1 MKKIFY
7 IIILILGFN
16 DLLATESKIIYKI
29 QNEIITN
36 IDIKNEYKYLLALNN
51 ELQNLSKDKIYN
63 ISKESI
69 IRETVK
75 KNEILK
81 RFKSLEI
88 DENFLDTVIKNL
100 YLKKL
105 KLSSREDFIIY
116 LKKYDLRI
124 EDLEKKIKID
134 LLWNELIVKKYNS
147 QIKIDVESIKKEINN
162 NELLITKKYLLS
174 EIVFKIVSN
183 TELNIK
189 YTEIKNSIEENG
201 FENTVLIY
209 SIADSSKVG
218 GNIGWINENQLT
230 EKMVKNIEALKIG
243 EHTKPIDVN
252 GSKLIL
258 LLEDSKKTQVNLN
271 IEEELSKLIQYETN
285 KQLNQM
291 SNMYYIRIKNNTL
304 INED

>member
-1 MKKIFY
+1 MKKFFY
-7 IIILILGFN
+7 IIIIILGFN

-100 YLKKL
+100 YLRKL
-105 KLSSREDFIIY
+105 KLSSREDFKIY

-162 NELLITKKYLLS
+162 SELLITKKYLLS
-174 EIVFKIVSN
+174 EIVFKIASN

-218 GNIGWINENQLT
+218 GNIGWINESSLNRKIR
-230 EKMVKNIEALKIG
+230 ENIESLNVGDLSEPILIPNGALILKINDIKQ
-243 EHTKPIDVN
+243 ENKKIDIELELKKTIEYKRN
-252 GSKLIL
+252 IL
-258 LLEDSKKTQVNLN
+258 LNQYSQIYFNKIRKNL
-271 IEEELSKLIQYETN
+271 LF
-285 KQLNQM
+285 
-291 SNMYYIRIKNNTL
+291 
-304 INED
+304 NE

>member
-105 KLSSREDFIIY
+105 KLSSREDFKIY

-162 NELLITKKYLLS
+162 SELLITKKYLLS
-174 EIVFKIVSN
+174 EIVFKIASN

-189 YTEIKNSIEENG
+189 YKEIKNSIGENG

-218 GNIGWINENQLT
+218 GNIGWINESSLNRKIR
-230 EKMVKNIEALKIG
+230 ENIESLNVGDLSEPILIPNGALILKINDIKQ
-243 EHTKPIDVN
+243 ENKKIDIELELKKTIEYKRN
-252 GSKLIL
+252 IL
-258 LLEDSKKTQVNLN
+258 LNQYSQIYFNKIKKNL
-271 IEEELSKLIQYETN
+271 LF
-285 KQLNQM
+285 
-291 SNMYYIRIKNNTL
+291 
-304 INED
+304 NE

>member
-1 MKKIFY
+1 MKKFFY
-7 IIILILGFN
+7 IIIIILGFN

-105 KLSSREDFIIY
+105 KLSSREDFKIY

-147 QIKIDVESIKKEINN
+147 QIEIDVESIKKEINN

-174 EIVFKIVSN
+174 EIVFKIASN
-183 TELNIK
+183 TELNTK
-189 YTEIKNSIEENG
+189 YTEIKNSIGENG

-218 GNIGWINENQLT
+218 GNIGWINESSLNRKIR
-230 EKMVKNIEALKIG
+230 ENIESLNVGDLSEPILIPNGALILKINDIKQ
-243 EHTKPIDVN
+243 ENKKIDIELELKKTIEYKRN
-252 GSKLIL
+252 IL
-258 LLEDSKKTQVNLN
+258 LNQYSQIYFNKIRKNL
-271 IEEELSKLIQYETN
+271 LF
-285 KQLNQM
+285 
-291 SNMYYIRIKNNTL
+291 
-304 INED
+304 NE

>member
-1 MKKIFY
+1 MKKFFY
-7 IIILILGFN
+7 IIIIILGFN

-88 DENFLDTVIKNL
+88 NENFLDTVIKNL

-105 KLSSREDFIIY
+105 KLSSREDFKIY

-147 QIKIDVESIKKEINN
+147 QIEIDVESIKKEINN

-174 EIVFKIVSN
+174 EIVFKIASN
-183 TELNIK
+183 TELNTK
-189 YTEIKNSIEENG
+189 YTEIKNSIGENG

-218 GNIGWINENQLT
+218 GNIGWINESSLNRKIR
-230 EKMVKNIEALKIG
+230 ENIESLNVGDLSEPILIPNGALILKINDIKQ
-243 EHTKPIDVN
+243 ENKKIDIELELKKTIEYKRN
-252 GSKLIL
+252 IL
-258 LLEDSKKTQVNLN
+258 LNQYSQIYFNKIRKNL
-271 IEEELSKLIQYETN
+271 LF
-285 KQLNQM
+285 
-291 SNMYYIRIKNNTL
+291 
-304 INED
+304 NE

>member
-100 YLKKL
+100 YLRKL
-105 KLSSREDFIIY
+105 KLSSREDFKIY

-162 NELLITKKYLLS
+162 NKLLITKKYFLS
-174 EIVFKIVSN
+174 EIVFKIASN

-189 YTEIKNSIEENG
+189 YKEIKNSIGENG

-218 GNIGWINENQLT
+218 GNIGWINESSLNRKIR
-230 EKMVKNIEALKIG
+230 ENIESLNVGDLSEPILIPNGALILKINDIKQ
-243 EHTKPIDVN
+243 ENKKIDIELELKKTIEYKRN
-252 GSKLIL
+252 IL
-258 LLEDSKKTQVNLN
+258 LNQYSQIYFNKIKKNL
-271 IEEELSKLIQYETN
+271 LF
-285 KQLNQM
+285 
-291 SNMYYIRIKNNTL
+291 
-304 INED
+304 NE

>member
-1 MKKIFY
+1 MKKFFY
-7 IIILILGFN
+7 IIIIILGFN

-105 KLSSREDFIIY
+105 KLSSREDFKIY

-162 NELLITKKYLLS
+162 SELLITKKYLLS
-174 EIVFKIVSN
+174 EIVFKIASN

-189 YTEIKNSIEENG
+189 YKEIKNSIGENG

-218 GNIGWINENQLT
+218 GNIGWINESSLNRKIR
-230 EKMVKNIEALKIG
+230 ENIESLNVGDLSEPILIPNGALILKINDIKQ
-243 EHTKPIDVN
+243 ENKKIDIELELKKTIEYKRN
-252 GSKLIL
+252 IL
-258 LLEDSKKTQVNLN
+258 LNQYSQIYFNKIKKNL
-271 IEEELSKLIQYETN
+271 LF
-285 KQLNQM
+285 
-291 SNMYYIRIKNNTL
+291 
-304 INED
+304 NE

>member
-1 MKKIFY
+1 MKKFFY
-7 IIILILGFN
+7 IIIIILGFN

-100 YLKKL
+100 YLRKL
-105 KLSSREDFIIY
+105 KLSSREDFKIY

-162 NELLITKKYLLS
+162 SELLITKKYLLS
-174 EIVFKIVSN
+174 EIVFKIASN

-189 YTEIKNSIEENG
+189 YKEIKNSIGENG

-218 GNIGWINENQLT
+218 GNIGWINESSLNRKIR
-230 EKMVKNIEALKIG
+230 ENIESLNVGDLSEPILIPNGALILKINDIKQ
-243 EHTKPIDVN
+243 ENKKIDIELELKKTIEYKRN
-252 GSKLIL
+252 IL
-258 LLEDSKKTQVNLN
+258 LNQYSQIYFNKIKKNL
-271 IEEELSKLIQYETN
+271 LF
-285 KQLNQM
+285 
-291 SNMYYIRIKNNTL
+291 
-304 INED
+304 NE

>member
-1 MKKIFY
+1 MKKFFY
-7 IIILILGFN
+7 IIIIILSFN

-105 KLSSREDFIIY
+105 KLSSREDFKIY
-116 LKKYDLRI
+116 LKKYDLKI

-174 EIVFKIVSN
+174 EIVFKIASN

-209 SIADSSKVG
+209 SIADSTKVG
-218 GNIGWINENQLT
+218 GNIGWINESSLNRKIR
-230 EKMVKNIEALKIG
+230 ENIESLNVGDLSEPILIPNGALILKINDIKQ
-243 EHTKPIDVN
+243 ENKKIDIELELKKTIEYKRN
-252 GSKLIL
+252 IL
-258 LLEDSKKTQVNLN
+258 LNQYSQIYFNKIKKNL
-271 IEEELSKLIQYETN
+271 LF
-285 KQLNQM
+285 
-291 SNMYYIRIKNNTL
+291 
-304 INED
+304 NE

>member
-1 MKKIFY
+1 MKKFFY
-7 IIILILGFN
+7 IIIIILGFN

-105 KLSSREDFIIY
+105 KLSSREDFKIY

-162 NELLITKKYLLS
+162 NKLLITKKYFLS
-174 EIVFKIVSN
+174 EIVFKIASN

-189 YTEIKNSIEENG
+189 YKEIKNSIGENG

-209 SIADSSKVG
+209 SIADSTKVG
-218 GNIGWINENQLT
+218 GNIGWINESSLNRKIR
-230 EKMVKNIEALKIG
+230 ENIESLNVGDLSEPILIPNGALILKINDIKQ
-243 EHTKPIDVN
+243 ENKKIDIELELKKTIEYKRN
-252 GSKLIL
+252 IL
-258 LLEDSKKTQVNLN
+258 LNQYSQIYFNKIKKNL
-271 IEEELSKLIQYETN
+271 LF
-285 KQLNQM
+285 
-291 SNMYYIRIKNNTL
+291 
-304 INED
+304 NE

>member
-105 KLSSREDFIIY
+105 KLSSREDFKIY

-174 EIVFKIVSN
+174 EIVFKIASN

-218 GNIGWINENQLT
+218 GNIGWINESSLNRKIR
-230 EKMVKNIEALKIG
+230 ENIESLNVGDLSEPILIPNGALILKINDIKQ
-243 EHTKPIDVN
+243 ENKKIDIELELKKTIEYKRN
-252 GSKLIL
+252 IL
-258 LLEDSKKTQVNLN
+258 LNQYSQIYFNKIRKNL
-271 IEEELSKLIQYETN
+271 LF
-285 KQLNQM
+285 
-291 SNMYYIRIKNNTL
+291 
-304 INED
+304 NE

>member
-1 MKKIFY
+1 MKKFFY
-7 IIILILGFN
+7 IIIIILGFN

-105 KLSSREDFIIY
+105 KLSSREDFKIY
-116 LKKYDLRI
+116 LKKYDLKI

-147 QIKIDVESIKKEINN
+147 QIEIDVESIKKEINN
-162 NELLITKKYLLS
+162 SELLITKKYLLS
-174 EIVFKIVSN
+174 EIVFKIASN

-189 YTEIKNSIEENG
+189 YKEIKNSIGENG

-218 GNIGWINENQLT
+218 GNIGWINESSLNRKIR
-230 EKMVKNIEALKIG
+230 ENIESLNVGDLSEPILIPNGALILKINDIKQ
-243 EHTKPIDVN
+243 ENKKIDIELELKKTIEYKRN
-252 GSKLIL
+252 IL
-258 LLEDSKKTQVNLN
+258 LNQYSQIYFNKIKKNL
-271 IEEELSKLIQYETN
+271 LF
-285 KQLNQM
+285 
-291 SNMYYIRIKNNTL
+291 
-304 INED
+304 NE

>member
-218 GNIGWINENQLT
+218 GNIGWINESSLNRKIR
-230 EKMVKNIEALKIG
+230 ENIESLNVGDLSEPILIPNGALILKINDIKQ
-243 EHTKPIDVN
+243 ENKKIDIELELKKTIEYKRN
-252 GSKLIL
+252 IL
-258 LLEDSKKTQVNLN
+258 LNQYSQIYFNKIKKNL
-271 IEEELSKLIQYETN
+271 LF
-285 KQLNQM
+285 
-291 SNMYYIRIKNNTL
+291 
-304 INED
+304 NE

>member
-1 MKKIFY
+1 MKKFFY
-7 IIILILGFN
+7 IIIIILGFN

-100 YLKKL
+100 YLRKL
-105 KLSSREDFIIY
+105 KLSSREDFKIY

-162 NELLITKKYLLS
+162 SELLITKKYLLS
-174 EIVFKIVSN
+174 EIVFKIASN

-189 YTEIKNSIEENG
+189 YKEIKNSIGENG

-218 GNIGWINENQLT
+218 GNIGWINESSLNRKIR
-230 EKMVKNIEALKIG
+230 ENIESLNVG
-243 EHTKPIDVN
+243 EVDEGVR
-252 GSKLIL
+252 
-258 LLEDSKKTQVNLN
+258 
-271 IEEELSKLIQYETN
+271 ELC
-285 KQLNQM
+285 
-291 SNMYYIRIKNNTL
+291 IRNRFGL
-304 INED
+304 VRVMFD

>member
-1 MKKIFY
+1 MIKFFY
-7 IIILILGFN
+7 IIIIILGFN

-100 YLKKL
+100 YLRKL
-105 KLSSREDFIIY
+105 KLSSREDFKIY

-162 NELLITKKYLLS
+162 SELLITKKYLLS
-174 EIVFKIVSN
+174 EIVFKIASN

-189 YTEIKNSIEENG
+189 YKEIKNSIGENG

-218 GNIGWINENQLT
+218 GNIGWINESSLNRKIR
-230 EKMVKNIEALKIG
+230 ENIESLNVGDLSEPILIPNGALILKINDIKQ
-243 EHTKPIDVN
+243 ENKKIDIELELKKTIEYKRN
-252 GSKLIL
+252 IL
-258 LLEDSKKTQVNLN
+258 LNQYSQIYFNKIKKNL
-271 IEEELSKLIQYETN
+271 LF
-285 KQLNQM
+285 
-291 SNMYYIRIKNNTL
+291 
-304 INED
+304 NE